1 MECDFFD
8 WTSLNAYGK
17 DYEWF
22 LTGGCLRN
30 DLRFAVIF
38 FNLIGAS
45 VSVLVSAFCIVYE
58 LDRCGSIYFRKDSG
72 VILTLA
78 ATCSVFALLYN
89 ANAMF
94 AANLYYLERIL
105 WIFTSTTGF
114 SCQTIVAY
122 SWMNISGSI
131 PERLRSNAGR
141 IRARLRKSLIA
152 GRGIAFVG
160 TVVTCSLACYYQAKL
175 DRDRSTI
182 AFCAQLIVASL
193 DCGFIGWQFFVRGGE
208 LVQGIQLS
216 CTELR
221 EGHENKGLR
230 DLRDVAS
237 KMDKFRRFAFTNA
250 LSMLGMMLICVVWA
264 AVTFHTEKGAQ
275 YIGYFTLAF
284 GPPVIVTMGATIVFF
299 GVMPIL
305 RYTNFDDEYGSES
318 NFSSQQPS
326 ESILGG
332 ETSSSFNLPSAHK
345 STLYQNDET
354 TTTTTTTIET
364 TATIPSTLHSRYE
377 KELIPIKYPPKSLR
391 NGENRP

>member
-1 MECDFFD
+1 MDCDFFD
-8 WTSLNAYGK
+8 WTSLSAYGK

-38 FNLIGAS
+38 FNLIGS
-45 VSVLVSAFCIVYE
+45 SISVLVSAFCIVYE
-58 LDRCGSIYFRKDSG
+58 LDRCGAMYFRKDSG

-78 ATCSVFALLYN
+78 SICSVFALLYN

-94 AANLYYLERIL
+94 AAKLYYLERIL

-141 IRARLRKSLIA
+141 IRAQLRQSLIA

-160 TVVTCSLACYYQAKL
+160 TVVTCVLACYYQAKL

-193 DCGFIGWQFFVRGGE
+193 DCGFIGWQFWTHGGE
-208 LVQGIQLS
+208 LVEGIQLS

-221 EGHENKGLR
+221 EGHANKGLR

-237 KMDKFRRFAFTNA
+237 KMDKFRRFAFMNA

-305 RYTNFDDEYGSES
+305 RYSNFDDEYGSES
-318 NFSSQQPS
+318 NLSSQQPS
-326 ESILGG
+326 GSILG
-332 ETSSSFNLPSAHK
+332 ETGSSMNPPSAQK
-345 STLYQNDET
+345 STLYHNDET
-354 TTTTTTTIET
+354 TTFGTTPTVT
-364 TATIPSTLHSRYE
+364 STLHSRYE
-377 KELIPIKYPPKSLR
+377 KELIPMKYPPKSSR
-391 NGENRP
+391 S